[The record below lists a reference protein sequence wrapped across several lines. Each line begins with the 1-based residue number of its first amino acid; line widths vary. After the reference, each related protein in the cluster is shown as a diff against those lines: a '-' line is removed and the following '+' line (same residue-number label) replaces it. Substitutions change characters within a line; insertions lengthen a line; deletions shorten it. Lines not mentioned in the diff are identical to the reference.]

1 MEKDGKRWKKMEKEK
16 KKNRVHVSTRWGQDR
31 APMRI
36 QREYKE
42 NTKRIQREYK
52 ERTSGRRLTSTVV
65 PHDVAEE
72 VKILRRRES
81 CLNVKKDQN
90 RERNHQGKERNEL
103 NDV

>member
-1 MEKDGKRWKKMEKEK
+1 MEKDGKRRK
-16 KKNRVHVSTRWGQDR
+16 KKRVHVSTRWGQDR
-31 APMRI
+31 APM
-36 QREYKE
+36 
-42 NTKRIQREYK
+42 RIQREYK